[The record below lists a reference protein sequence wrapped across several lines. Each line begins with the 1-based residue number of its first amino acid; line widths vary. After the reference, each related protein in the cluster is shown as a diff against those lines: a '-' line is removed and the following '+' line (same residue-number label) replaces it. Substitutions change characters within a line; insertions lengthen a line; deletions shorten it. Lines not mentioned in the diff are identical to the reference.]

1 MVDESRLGELAARA
15 LAGLGVAPADAADAA
30 RILVLGDLFG
40 HHTHGVSRIE
50 SYGERIRVGGIDPRA
65 QPVIEETAPAVSKVD
80 GRNALGPVVGM
91 RSLEAAMKAARKHG
105 VGVALARNSNHF
117 GAVGPYC
124 WLAAEDGFA
133 SVVASNASV
142 TIAPTGGSAA
152 RLGNSPIGF
161 GVPGEPGAPFI
172 LDMAMSVVARAKIR
186 AALKRGD
193 PIPDTWAT
201 DRAGRPTSDP
211 AAAMDGFLLPIG
223 GYKGYGL
230 ALAVDLLAG
239 LLPDAAYLT
248 HVNSWS
254 EAPREPGNLGHFFL
268 VIDTKVLGPREWL
281 VDRMRDFAAIL
292 HDTPPSDAAQ
302 PVLLPGELERGNL
315 ARQRREGIE
324 VDETVLAALE
334 KLAAVS

>member
-1 MVDESRLGELAARA
+1 VLDEAGLGGLAARA
-15 LAGLGVAPADAADAA
+15 LGGLGVAPGDAADVA

-40 HHTHGVSRIE
+40 HHTHGVSRVE

-65 QPVIEETAPAVSKVD
+65 QPVVEEAAPAVSRVD

-124 WLAAEDGFA
+124 WLAAEAGFA

-142 TIAPTGGSAA
+142 TIAPTGGSEA

-161 GVPGEPGAPFI
+161 GVPGEPGAPII

-201 DRAGRPTSDP
+201 DREGRPTSHP

-239 LLPDAAYLT
+239 LLPGAAYLT

-268 VIDTKVLGPREWL
+268 AIDTHVLGPREWL
-281 VDRMRDFAAIL
+281 VERMRDFAAIL
-292 HDTPPSDAAQ
+292 HDTPPSDAAK
-302 PVLLPGELERGNL
+302 PVLLPGERERGNL
-315 ARQRREGIE
+315 PRQPRGGVE
-324 VDETVLAALE
+324 VDDDVLAKRE
-334 KLAAVS
+334 MLAAGA